1 MKAIERIAGYA
12 CEVNEEQWREL
23 VKVADEVGCPV
34 DERSRKGGVHHA
46 KTGEIIWTY
55 AKQDSS
61 GNLYT
66 YKSCDSHT
74 LIPYPDFLAK
84 LKGDEKWEPKNGD
97 EVEVTVN
104 GVEWI
109 VGQYIGKHTHD
120 VNVAFVFD
128 LGGYRGFDNDEI
140 RKLTRPTITRA
151 EAEQKLKE
159 LGVIARIV
167 D

>member
-12 CEVNEEQWREL
+12 CEVNDEQWREL
-23 VKVADEVGCPV
+23 VKVADEVGAPV
-34 DERSRKGGVHHA
+34 FRKKWIKDMCLLIVSVHDY
-46 KTGEIIWTY
+46 GEIIKDTY
-55 AKQDSS
+55 FKKDR
-61 GNLYT
+61 
-66 YKSCDSHT
+66 T

-120 VNVAFVFD
+120 VNVVVRS
-128 LGGYRGFDNDEI
+128 LDEFQTV
-140 RKLTRPTITRA
+140 LTPY
-151 EAEQKLKE
+151 LP
-159 LGVIARIV
+159 
-167 D
+167 